1 MYLGLDLSTQQLKG
15 IVLDKK
21 TLDTLAQCHVDFED
35 DLPQFKTEKGVFHSD
50 SVPGEIN
57 APVAMWGAAVD
68 LLISRLARELDLGQ
82 ITYVSG
88 SCQQHGS
95 VYLNDSYE
103 TVFGSLES
111 HRELSGAIEA
121 LLALPVSPN
130 WQDAS
135 TEKEC
140 AQFEA
145 AVGGPERLAEI
156 TGSRA
161 HTRFTG
167 PQILKVK
174 ERNPAVYKQT
184 ARVQLI
190 SNFLASLFAGKAC
203 PFDLADACGMNLW
216 DIQTGQWCPEL
227 TKLITDDSHS
237 VETLLGGVETD
248 PKVLLGKI
256 SPYFVAKGFSKDC
269 RVAQFTGDNPGTML
283 ALPLKAN
290 DVIVSLGT
298 STTALVVTNKYMPDP
313 GYHVFNHPMEG
324 YMGMLCYCNGGLA
337 REKVRDELGGW
348 DEFNEATESTETV
361 SSDEVHVGIY
371 FPLREILPRAGP
383 FEKRFIYSQ
392 KTGKLTEVQS
402 PEDSLATEHKPQASQ
417 DQWPPQMDAAAII
430 QSQALSIKMR
440 LQRMMHGD
448 IGKVYFVGGASVNT
462 AICSGM
468 SAILQPT
475 KGAWRCGLEMANA
488 CAIGSAHHA
497 WLCDPNKQGEVK
509 VHEEEV
515 KYKDLDVD
523 VLLKA
528 FKMAEGECVDKQ

>member
-15 IVLDKK
+15 IVLDTK
-21 TLDTLAQCHVDFED
+21 TLEPVAQCHVDFED
-35 DLPQFKTEKGVFHSD
+35 DLPQFKTEKGVFHST
-50 SVPGEIN
+50 SVAGEIN

-68 LLISRLARELDLGQ
+68 LLLERLAKEITLGD
-82 ITYVSG
+82 ITFVSG

-95 VYLNDSYE
+95 VYLNSSYKE
-103 TVFGSLES
+103 GLASLDKHKDMTS
-111 HRELSGAIEA
+111 AVSS

-145 AVGGPERLAEI
+145 AVGGPEKLAEI

-174 ERNPAVYKQT
+174 ERNPKVYAAT
-184 ARVQLI
+184 SRVQLI
-190 SNFLASLFAGKAC
+190 SNFLASLFAGKPC

-216 DIQTGQWCPEL
+216 DIQTGQWCPKL
-227 TKLITDDSHS
+227 TDLITDETHS
-237 VETLLGGVETD
+237 VESLLGPVETD
-248 PKVLLGKI
+248 PKALLGSI
-256 SPYFVAKGFSKDC
+256 SPYFVSKGFSPSC
-269 RVAQFTGDNPGTML
+269 QVAQFTGDNPGTML
-283 ALPLKAN
+283 ALPLQAN

-337 REKVRDELGGW
+337 REKISDKLGGW
-348 DEFNEATESTETV
+348 DDFNKAAETTDTV
-361 SSDEVHVGIY
+361 SKDNVYVGIY

-383 FEKRFIYSQ
+383 FERRFIYNK
-392 KTGKLTEVQS
+392 KTEKLSEVPS
-402 PEDSLATEHKPQASQ
+402 PEESQNTEQNTNS
-417 DQWPPQMDAAAII
+417 WPPNMDAAAII

-462 AICSGM
+462 TICSGM

-497 WLCDPNKQGEVK
+497 WLCDPNKSGQVK

-515 KYKDLDVD
+515 KYKQVDVD
-523 VLLKA
+523 ELLKA
-528 FKMAEGECVDKQ
+528 FKLAENACTDI